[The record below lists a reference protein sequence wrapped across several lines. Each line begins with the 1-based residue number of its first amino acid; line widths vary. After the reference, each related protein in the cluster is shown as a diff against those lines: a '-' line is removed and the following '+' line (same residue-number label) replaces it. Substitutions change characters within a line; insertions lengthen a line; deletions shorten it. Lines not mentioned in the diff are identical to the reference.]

1 MQWSFFIRNLT
12 LNKTIE
18 IQDLGYK
25 DYKQT
30 WDYQEQL
37 FKSIVDTKIKNRRES
52 AGLKTNNYFLF
63 VEHPHVYTLGKS
75 GDFSNLLLNQVQLTE
90 KGAAFYKINRGGDI
104 TYHGPG
110 QVVGYPILDLENFF
124 TDIHKYLR
132 FLEEMIILTLA
143 EYGLKAER
151 ISGETGVWLDGGT
164 AFARKICAMG
174 VRASRWVTMHGFAL
188 NVNANLGYFD
198 NIIPCGIRGKA
209 VTSLHV
215 ELGVNQVSMQEVKKK
230 LLKHFTTLFKAKFFE
245 PSLTKDKTLF

>member
-1 MQWSFFIRNLT
+1 M
-12 LNKTIE
+12 NKHIE
-18 IQDLGYK
+18 LQDLGTK
-25 DYKQT
+25 DFKDT
-30 WDYQEQL
+30 WAYQEEL
-37 FKSIVDTKIKNRRES
+37 FKGILDTKIKNRRED
-52 AGLKTNNYFLF
+52 AGLETKNYFLF

-75 GDFSNLLLNQVQLTE
+75 GDVSNLLLSEDQLKE

-110 QVVGYPILDLENFF
+110 QIVGYPILDLDNFF

-132 FLEEMIILTLA
+132 FLEEMIILTLE

-151 ISGETGVWLDGGT
+151 SPGETGVWLDVGT
-164 AFARKICAMG
+164 PFARKICAMG

-209 VTSLHV
+209 VTSLNV
-215 ELGVNQVSMQEVKKK
+215 ELGKQTINEDEVKEK
-230 LLKHFTTLFKAKFFE
+230 LVKHFTTLFEAQFVKENA
-245 PSLTKDKTLF
+245 